1 MWTRLVFAQTVIICT
16 YRIIVH
22 IYFVLFAA
30 LQLGGA
36 DILNGDFEFFSPG
49 SYIVAAEG
57 FDFLYNRSSSSGV
70 DVAFIDGPL
79 SEQLLIRVSY

>member
-1 MWTRLVFAQTVIICT
+1 MLRQSLHSYYKYHNHIC
-16 YRIIVH
+16 
-22 IYFVLFAA
+22 FVLFTA

-70 DVAFIDGPL
+70 DVVFIDGPL